1 MPLFASM
8 VSAFFTALG
17 GFLAKLFIAR
27 VAVRIAAVAAI
38 TALGAVLMA
47 LFNSVVA
54 PMVSAMFTTQ
64 YGQFLGLAFPPVS
77 GTVIAGI
84 TAVWLGCTT
93 YKLQVQAV
101 KVTAN
106 I

>member
-17 GFLAKLFIAR
+17 GFFAKLFIAR

-54 PMVSAMFTTQ
+54 PMVAQMFSTQ
-64 YGQFLGLAFPPVS
+64 YGQFLGLAFPPVA

-93 YKLQVQAV
+93 YKLQVHAV